1 MRYYHPLSG
10 VQPPKK
16 WKTKWTMVCKL
27 KNLSGVAFH
36 SASCATLMDK
46 EQLKNHL
53 TVSFAYLF
61 FVEIVQ
67 TVMLN

>member
-1 MRYYHPLSG
+1 
-10 VQPPKK
+10 
-16 WKTKWTMVCKL
+16 
-27 KNLSGVAFH
+27 
-36 SASCATLMDK
+36 MDK